1 MRIAIIGAGVA
12 GVCSAYELA
21 AAGHQV
27 TVFERRGSVAAEG
40 SFATGGHIAPALALP
55 WLAPSFPRPG
65 AGPLGW
71 QWQRWRSQRKPA
83 TQEAQDRVLHLA
95 RFSHERLQQL
105 RRHLQLDHERAEGQL
120 VLLRQDK
127 DQKAIQFG
135 LERLQRLDMPYRVL
149 DAAQCLALEPGL
161 NPEIALH
168 GGIQLGLG
176 EVGNTRQF
184 CHLLRSEAQRLGARF
199 RFHTTVQ
206 RLEAGSPARLVHE
219 YTPTDEQ
226 LGPSTHQLRRT
237 EAPDA
242 GDTQPAPPGPQEER
256 FDAVL
261 VCAGTGAAPLLKALG
276 LKPRWRELHTQSIT
290 APLRVLEA
298 HPHLGPVAGLL
309 DWQRQV
315 GISRIGQ
322 RVRIASLPSPIALE
336 LKASSLAPL
345 HQALSD
351 WFPGAMQGGQVQNW
365 QGRHLA
371 LDDGLPLLGASGQT
385 GIWLNIAQQSLAHSG
400 WTLACGVAA
409 VLARQIGGGTAAQGA
424 RDPTLPDIGGLDIGR
439 WA

>member
-21 AAGHQV
+21 AAGHLV

-40 SFATGGHIAPALALP
+40 SFATGGHIAPALMLP
-55 WLAPSFPRPG
+55 WLAPAFPRPG

-71 QWQRWRSQRKPA
+71 QWQRWRQQRKPA
-83 TQEAQDRVLHLA
+83 TQEAQDRLLQLA
-95 RFSHERLQQL
+95 RFSFERLQSL

-127 DQKAIQFG
+127 DQKAIQAG
-135 LERLQRLDMPYRVL
+135 LERLQRLELPHRLL
-149 DAAQCLALEPGL
+149 DAAQCLTLEPGL

-168 GGIQLGLG
+168 GGVQLGAG

-199 RFHTTVQ
+199 RFHTTV
-206 RLEAGSPARLVHE
+206 RSLEAGAPARLVHE

-226 LGPSTHQLRRT
+226 LGSSPRRS
-237 EAPDA
+237 EPQEA
-242 GDTQPAPPGPQEER
+242 GDTQPVPLGPQEER

-276 LKPRWRELHTQSIT
+276 LKPRWRELHTLSIT

-298 HPHLGPVAGLL
+298 HPHLGPAAGLL
-309 DWQRQV
+309 DWQRQI
-315 GISRIGQ
+315 GIARIGQ
-322 RVRIASLPSPIALE
+322 RVRVSSLPRPHALE
-336 LKASSLAPL
+336 LKASTLAPL
-345 HQALSD
+345 HETLND
-351 WFPGAMQGGQVQNW
+351 WFPGAMQAGQVQKW
-365 QGRHLA
+365 QGSHLV
-371 LDDGLPLLGASGQT
+371 LDDGLPVLGASGQP
-385 GIWLNIAQQSLAHSG
+385 GIWLNLGQQSLAHSG
-400 WTLACGVAA
+400 WTLACGAAA
-409 VLARQIGGGTAAQGA
+409 VLAHQISGKTASEVQGSE
-424 RDPTLPDIGGLDIGR
+424 LPDVRGLDITR
-439 WA
+439 AA